1 MTKWAEMSNPSTS
14 LANRGSISCMTKP
27 ILPGEVAAAVVDP
40 VAYGQ
45 WEPLHEQLAWARVN
59 APLAVA
65 ENHDHDPFW
74 LVTRH
79 TDIMAISRDPQR
91 FANGIRPTVLTNRD
105 GEALARAA
113 TPNND
118 GHLIRSLVQM
128 DAPDHMKYRLLTQ
141 SWFMPKNL
149 KIVEERIR
157 QIASETVDAML
168 AAGPECDFARD
179 VAAHY
184 PLRVIMDI
192 LGVPPEDEPRMLMLT
207 QQLFGPT
214 DPELNRSREA
224 ITSAE
229 QAIAMLDY
237 VIADFTQYFGALT
250 ADRRANPREDIAT
263 VIANATING
272 EQIPDREMSGY
283 YMIVAT
289 AGHDTTSASTAGAIM
304 ELAKNPELFERFRDA
319 ATDKAGLI
327 EEAIRWTTPVQH
339 FMRSAKEDVEIGGQT
354 IREGDWLM
362 LNYVSANR
370 DEAVFGD
377 PFAFNPDREKNL
389 QIAFGFGAH
398 VCLGQHLA
406 RMEMR
411 ILMEELLPRIKS
423 LELTGKPA
431 RVESVFVGGLKRL
444 PIRFEAA

>member
-1 MTKWAEMSNPSTS
+1 
-14 LANRGSISCMTKP
+14 MTKP

-40 VAYGQ
+40 IAYGE
-45 WEPLHEQLAWARVN
+45 WDGLHEQLAWARAH

-65 ENHDHDPFW
+65 ENPDYDPFW

-79 TDIMAISRDPQR
+79 ADIMAISRDPQR
-91 FANGIRPTVLTNRD
+91 FASSIRQTVLTNREGD
-105 GEALARAA
+105 ALARAA
-113 TPNND
+113 TPGGD

-141 SWFMPKNL
+141 AWFAPKNL
-149 KIVEERIR
+149 RIVEERVR
-157 QIASETVDAML
+157 KLARDAVDHML
-168 AAGPECDFARD
+168 EMDGECDFARD

-207 QQLFGPT
+207 QQLFGST
-214 DPELNRSREA
+214 DPDLNRSREA

-229 QAIAMLDY
+229 QAIAMLHY
-237 VIADFTQYFGALT
+237 VIADFENYFRELT
-250 ADRRANPREDIAT
+250 ADRRAHPREDIAT
-263 VIANATING
+263 VIANATIDG
-272 EQIPDREMSGY
+272 GSIPDRELAGY

-289 AGHDTTSASTAGAIM
+289 AGHDTTSASTAGAMM
-304 ELAKNPELFERFRDA
+304 ELARNPALFERFRDA
-319 ATDKAGLI
+319 ETDKAGLI
-327 EEAIRWTTPVQH
+327 EEAIRWSTPVQH
-339 FMRSAKEDVEIGGQT
+339 FMRSAKVDVEIGGQT

-370 DEAVFGD
+370 DEAVFDD
-377 PFAFNPDREKNL
+377 PFTFDPDRRKNQ

-398 VCLGQHLA
+398 VCLGQYLA

-411 ILMEELLPRIKS
+411 ILMEELLPRLKS
-423 LELTGKPA
+423 LELVGEPA

>member
-1 MTKWAEMSNPSTS
+1 MTTPTLPADIAHAVINP
-14 LANRGSISCMTKP
+14 A
-27 ILPGEVAAAVVDP
+27 
-40 VAYGQ
+40 AYGQ
-45 WEPLHEQLAWARVN
+45 WDDLHAKLGWAREH

-65 ENHDHDPFW
+65 ENADYDPFW

-79 TDIMAISRDPQR
+79 ADVMAISRDPAR
-91 FANGIRPTVLTNRD
+91 FASGERPTVLTDRA

-113 TPNND
+113 TPGND

-149 KIVEERIR
+149 RDVEARIR
-157 QIASETVDAML
+157 EIARETVDHML
-168 AAGPECDFARD
+168 SFDGECDFARD
-179 VAAHY
+179 VAAEY
-184 PLRVIMDI
+184 PLRVIMNI
-192 LGVPPEDEPRMLMLT
+192 LGVPREDEPRMLMLT

-229 QAIAMLDY
+229 QAIAMLNY
-237 VIADFTQYFGALT
+237 VIADFEQYFGALT
-250 ADRRANPREDIAT
+250 ADRRANPRDDIAT
-263 VIANATING
+263 VLANAEVNG
-272 EQIPDREMSGY
+272 EQIPDRELSGY
-283 YMIVAT
+283 YMIIAT

-304 ELAKNPELFERFRDA
+304 ELAKSPALFDRVRA
-319 ATDKAGLI
+319 AEADKAGLI
-327 EEAIRWTTPVQH
+327 EEAIRWSVPVQH
-339 FMRSAKEDVEIGGQT
+339 FMRSAREDVEVGGQR
-354 IREGDWLM
+354 IAKGDWLM

-370 DEAVFGD
+370 DADVFSN
-377 PFAFNPDREKNL
+377 PFAFNPHRNPNP
-389 QIAFGFGAH
+389 QVSFGHGAH

-411 ILMEELLPRIKS
+411 ILMEELLPRLASI
-423 LELTGKPA
+423 ELAGEPA

-444 PIRFEAA
+444 PIRFTKA

>member
-1 MTKWAEMSNPSTS
+1 
-14 LANRGSISCMTKP
+14 MTKP
-27 ILPGEVAAAVVDP
+27 ILPGEVAAAIVDP

-45 WEPLHEQLAWARVN
+45 WEPLHQQLAWARAN

-65 ENHDHDPFW
+65 QNDEYDPFW

-79 TDIMAISRDPQR
+79 ADIMAISRDPQR
-91 FANGIRPTVLTNRD
+91 FANGIRPTVLSNRE

-149 KIVEERIR
+149 KIVEDRIR
-157 QIASETVDAML
+157 HLARETVDRML
-168 AAGPECDFARD
+168 ESGECDFARD

-192 LGVPPEDEPRMLMLT
+192 LGVPAEDEPRMLMLT
-207 QQLFGPT
+207 QQLFGST
-214 DPELNRSREA
+214 DPELNRNKVE

-229 QAIAMLDY
+229 QAIAMLHY
-237 VIADFTQYFGALT
+237 VIADFENYFRELT
-250 ADRRANPREDIAT
+250 ADRRTNPREDIAT
-263 VIANATING
+263 VIANAMVGG
-272 EQIPDREMSGY
+272 EQIPDRELAGY
-283 YMIVAT
+283 YMIIAT

-304 ELAKNPELFERFRDA
+304 ELAKNPALFARFRDA
-319 ATDKAGLI
+319 DSDKAGLI
-327 EEAIRWTTPVQH
+327 DEAIRWTTPVQH
-339 FMRSAKEDVEIGGQT
+339 FMRSAREDVEIGGQT

-362 LNYVSANR
+362 LNYVSGNR
-370 DEAVFGD
+370 DEAVFTD
-377 PFAFNPDREKNL
+377 PAIFNPDREKNQ

-411 ILMEELLPRIKS
+411 IMMEELLPRIKK
-423 LELTGKPA
+423 LELTGEPA

>member
-1 MTKWAEMSNPSTS
+1 
-14 LANRGSISCMTKP
+14 MTKP
-27 ILPGEVAAAVVDP
+27 ILPGEVSAAVVDP
-40 VAYGQ
+40 AAYGE
-45 WEPLHEQLAWARVN
+45 WDALHERLAWARAN
-59 APLAVA
+59 APLAIA
-65 ENHDHDPFW
+65 ENPDHDPFW

-79 TDIMAISRDPQR
+79 ADIMAIGRDPQR
-91 FANGIRPTVLTNRD
+91 FANAIRPTVLTNRE

-113 TPNND
+113 TPNHD

-149 KIVEERIR
+149 KTVEDRVR
-157 QIASETVDAML
+157 QHARAAVDHML
-168 AAGPECDFARD
+168 SLGGECDFARD

-207 QQLFGPT
+207 QQLFGST

-229 QAIAMLDY
+229 QAIAMLHY
-237 VIADFTQYFGALT
+237 VIADFENYFRELT

-263 VIANATING
+263 VIANATIDG
-272 EQIPDREMSGY
+272 GQIPDRELAGY

-304 ELAKNPELFERFRDA
+304 ELARNPALFERFRDA
-319 ATDKAGLI
+319 GTEKAGLI

-339 FMRSAKEDVEIGGQT
+339 FMRSAKADVELGGQT
-354 IREGDWLM
+354 IREGDCLM

-370 DEAVFGD
+370 DEDIFTD
-377 PFAFNPDREKNL
+377 PFTFDPDRAKNQ

-411 ILMEELLPRIKS
+411 ILMEELLPRLKS
-423 LELTGKPA
+423 LELAGEPA

>member
-1 MTKWAEMSNPSTS
+1 M
-14 LANRGSISCMTKP
+14 GFMTKP

-40 VAYGQ
+40 IAYGE
-45 WEPLHEQLAWARVN
+45 WGALHEKLAWARAE
-59 APLAVA
+59 APLAIA
-65 ENHDHDPFW
+65 ENDAFDPFW

-79 TDIMAISRDPQR
+79 ADVMAISRDPQR
-91 FANGIRPTVLTNRD
+91 FANGIRPTVLTNRE
-105 GEALARAA
+105 GEALSRAA
-113 TPNND
+113 TPGND

-149 KIVEERIR
+149 KIVEDRIR
-157 QIASETVDAML
+157 HHARAAVEHML
-168 AAGPECDFARD
+168 SFDGECDFARD

-192 LGVPPEDEPRMLMLT
+192 LGVPAEDEPRMLMLT
-207 QQLFGPT
+207 QQLFGST

-224 ITSAE
+224 IKSAD
-229 QAIAMLDY
+229 QAIAMLHY
-237 VIADFTQYFGALT
+237 VIADFENYFRELT

-263 VIANATING
+263 VIANASVDG
-272 EQIPDREMSGY
+272 GQIPDRELAGY

-289 AGHDTTSASTAGAIM
+289 AGHDTTSASTAGAMM
-304 ELAKNPELFERFRDA
+304 ELARDPALFARFRA
-319 ATDKAGLI
+319 AEADKAGLI

-339 FMRSAKEDVEIGGQT
+339 FMRSAREDAQIGGQT
-354 IREGDWLM
+354 IRAGDWLM

-370 DEAVFGD
+370 DEDIFDAPARFD
-377 PFAFNPDREKNL
+377 PDRPKNQ

-411 ILMEELLPRIKS
+411 ILMEELLPRLKS
-423 LELTGKPA
+423 VELAGEPA

-444 PIRFEAA
+444 PIRFAVA

>member
-1 MTKWAEMSNPSTS
+1 M
-14 LANRGSISCMTKP
+14 GFMTKP

-40 VAYGQ
+40 AAYGE
-45 WEPLHEQLAWARVN
+45 WGALHERLAWARAN
-59 APLAVA
+59 ASLAVA
-65 ENHDHDPFW
+65 ENPEVDPFW

-79 TDIMAISRDPQR
+79 ADIMAISRDPQR

-149 KIVEERIR
+149 RIVEERIR
-157 QIASETVDAML
+157 QIARDTVEHML
-168 AAGPECDFARD
+168 SFDGECDFARD

-184 PLRVIMDI
+184 PLRVVMDI

-207 QQLFGPT
+207 QQLFGST

-224 ITSAE
+224 ISSAE
-229 QAIAMLDY
+229 QAIAMLHY
-237 VIADFTQYFGALT
+237 VIADFEQYFGALT
-250 ADRRANPREDIAT
+250 ADRRASPREDIAT
-263 VIANATING
+263 VIANATIDG
-272 EQIPDREMSGY
+272 GQIPDRELAGY
-283 YMIVAT
+283 YMIIAT
-289 AGHDTTSASTAGAIM
+289 AGHDTTSASTAGALM
-304 ELAKNPELFERFRDA
+304 EMAKDPALFGRFRA
-319 ATDKAGLI
+319 AESDKSGLI
-327 EEAIRWTTPVQH
+327 EEAIRWSTPVQH
-339 FMRSAKEDVEIGGQT
+339 FMRSAREDVEIGGQQV
-354 IREGDWLM
+354 REGDWLM
-362 LNYVSANR
+362 LNYVSGNR
-370 DEAVFGD
+370 DESVFAD
-377 PFAFNPDREKNL
+377 PFAFDPDRPKNQ

-411 ILMEELLPRIKS
+411 ILMEELLPRLKR
-423 LELTGKPA
+423 LELAGEPA

>member
-1 MTKWAEMSNPSTS
+1 
-14 LANRGSISCMTKP
+14 MTKP
-27 ILPGEVAAAVVDP
+27 ILPGEVAAAVVNP
-40 VAYGQ
+40 VAYGE
-45 WEPLHEQLAWARVN
+45 WDGLHEQLAWARAN

-65 ENHDHDPFW
+65 EAADFDPFW

-79 TDIMAISRDPQR
+79 ADIMAISKDPRR
-91 FANGIRPTVLTNRD
+91 FANGVRPTVLTNRE
-105 GEALARAA
+105 GEAIARAA
-113 TPNND
+113 TPGHD

-149 KIVEERIR
+149 RIVEDRIR
-157 QIASETVDAML
+157 KIARDTVDHML
-168 AAGPECDFARD
+168 ALGGECDFARD

-207 QQLFGPT
+207 QQLFGST
-214 DPELNRSREA
+214 DPDLNRSREA

-229 QAIAMLDY
+229 QAIAMLHY
-237 VIADFTQYFGALT
+237 VIADFENYFRELT

-263 VIANATING
+263 VIANATIDG
-272 EQIPDREMSGY
+272 GQIPDRELAGY

-289 AGHDTTSASTAGAIM
+289 AGHDTTSASTAGAMM
-304 ELAKNPELFERFRDA
+304 ELAKNPALFDRFRA
-319 ATDKAGLI
+319 ADSDKAGLI

-339 FMRSAKEDVEIGGQT
+339 FMRSAREDVEIGGQT
-354 IREGDWLM
+354 IRAGDWLM

-370 DEAVFGD
+370 DEAVFADGARFD
-377 PFAFNPDREKNL
+377 PDREKNQ

-411 ILMEELLPRIKS
+411 ILMEELLPR
-423 LELTGKPA
+423 LTHVELAGDPA
-431 RVESVFVGGLKRL
+431 RVQSVFVGGLKRL
-444 PIRFEAA
+444 PLRFAAA

>member
-1 MTKWAEMSNPSTS
+1 MSNPSTS
-14 LANRGSISCMTKP
+14 LPNRGSISFMTKP

-45 WEPLHEQLAWARVN
+45 WEPLHEQLAWARAN
-59 APLAVA
+59 MPLAVA

-79 TDIMAISRDPQR
+79 ADIMAISRDPQR

-149 KIVEERIR
+149 KIVEDRIR
-157 QIASETVDAML
+157 QIARETVDHML
-168 AAGPECDFARD
+168 AQGGECDFARD

-304 ELAKNPELFERFRDA
+304 ELAKNPALFKRFRDA
-319 ATDKAGLI
+319 GADKAGLI

-339 FMRSAKEDVEIGGQT
+339 FMRSAKEDFEIGGQT
-354 IREGDWLM
+354 IRAGDWLM

-377 PFAFNPDREKNL
+377 PFAFNPDREKNQ

-423 LELTGKPA
+423 LELAGEPA